1 MTLVHF
7 TGEHS
12 LEFKLLDPGLHLVEF
27 FCDRLHDIRF
37 FLLDRQ
43 LQHFLCVGKPG
54 REFVECIYN
63 VFQIGSFPAQGL
75 CFFRITPDI
84 RVFQL
89 PAYLFQTITLFSV
102 VKDTP

>member
-12 LEFKLLDPGLHLVEF
+12 LEFKPLHLGLHLVEF
-27 FCDRLHDIRF
+27 LGDRCHDIGF

-43 LQHFLCVGKPG
+43 FQHFLCVGKPG
-54 REFVECIYN
+54 LQPVERIYN
-63 VFQIGSFPAQGL
+63 VFETGSFPTQGL

-84 RVFQL
+84 GIFKL
-89 PAYLFQTITLFSV
+89 PADLFQTITLFSV